1 MLVMQSIAR
10 FEAGGEGHRWRAQT
24 WLWCGLPDEKI
35 LFRGVNRDVTTR
47 GLTSA
52 AYIVGHIELSS
63 AMFGVAAGASD
74 HLPLVDST
82 SFLIHMTRL
91 AIAVRDARET

>member
-1 MLVMQSIAR
+1 MQSVAR
-10 FEAGGEGHRWRAQT
+10 FEVRAEGYRWRVQT
-24 WLWCGLPDEKI
+24 RLWRGLPDEKI

-52 AYIVGHIELSS
+52 AYIVGHIELRS
-63 AMFGVAAGASD
+63 AMFGVAACASD

-82 SFLIHMTRL
+82 SFLIRMTRL